1 MQGGKLPKVHGVD
14 IGAMPDEKLCHF
26 KVSVGAGIVQWH
38 EPTLVLCVDVR
49 PVLQDQLDDPG
60 AVVAGGQVERG
71 GLPPVGGVAVDVERR
86 EERHELVLVAAARGL
101 QQLVLLELAEED
113 QLGLGV
119 GDVDG
124 RLPLGVADGGVGAVL
139 QEEDADVRLA
149 LDGGLVQGSVV
160 PAVSRVGL
168 GASLDGL

>member
-1 MQGGKLPKVHGVD
+1 M
-14 IGAMPDEKLCHF
+14 
-26 KVSVGAGIVQWH
+26 
-38 EPTLVLCVDVR
+38 
-49 PVLQDQLDDPG
+49 
-60 AVVAGGQVERG
+60 ERG
-71 GLPPVGGVAVDVERR
+71 GLPPVRGVAVDVERR

-101 QQLVLLELAEED
+101 QQLVLLELAQED

-149 LDGGLVQGSVV
+149 LDGGLVQGGVV
-160 PAVSRVGL
+160 PTVSRVGL
-168 GASLDGL
+168 GAGLDGLKVSNNYSGREMQ

>member
-1 MQGGKLPKVHGVD
+1 MERCELPQIHRINV
-14 IGAMPDEKLCHF
+14 GAVLDEQLGHLE
-26 KVSVGAGIVQWH
+26 VSVAAGVVQRH
-38 EPTLVLCVDVR
+38 QPALVLGVHVRAVLEQQLHDPR
-49 PVLQDQLDDPG
+49 PV
-60 AVVAGGQVERG
+60 VARGQVQRRG
-71 GLPPVGGVAVDVERR
+71 LAAVAGVAVDVERR

-124 RLPLGVADGGVGAVL
+124 RLPLRVADGGVGAVL

-160 PAVSRVGL
+160 PAVRRIGL
-168 GASLDGL
+168 GASLDR